1 MRKIKHNILFLFV
14 SLMSALMMVG
24 CSDEEQFQEG
34 QGYGYL
40 QMHLIKLGTRAVD
53 EGNPLE
59 HLGDARKIK
68 LSLKYDGRFIEQTV
82 SLNAVSEEAAEFGL
96 FSDNIMLLSGDYQL
110 LGYALYGDYKSGDMP
125 EVLQVVSMDEALRF
139 SIRRDALTRQDLQVE
154 ARKYGKFSAQLIR
167 LEPDVETRAGSP
179 IYSELFSY
187 QDIDSVQ
194 FVLERNVG
202 GVIYREDH
210 KVKAYRYA
218 DGAPVFRTDSIDLQV
233 GDYTISHFELFN
245 RQNRFMYAQDV
256 DVPFAVQHYTLS
268 QAEVGVQLS
277 ATQATH
283 DGIVL
288 KQIWDAMDGPSWSF
302 HDQGGYGGN
311 WIFTLSD
318 GSPRPV
324 SAWTRQIG
332 VVTNSY
338 GRVISLNLGAFN
350 PLGEVPDAIGE
361 LDALER
367 LYLGE
372 HTDEVYYT
380 LEGVGGMHYCISPSI
395 LSQKEDWRQH
405 RMDVARERSLI
416 RSLCEQTDLQRT
428 MSPLMGDAQDKQVV
442 SMRYANAIQTG
453 SNDPANRITG
463 ISEKIGL
470 LQNLQELY
478 IANSLITKLPSSM
491 ANLTNLT
498 DLELFNNP
506 FTELDGEIF
515 KGMEYLTSVNIDRL
529 YNLSEDQLL
538 KALDRMCQYCPK
550 VQLLYI
556 CNLKLTQLPSKLNQ
570 LADLRLLDASRNR
583 IASVTSLLPMAPIQV
598 ILDHNLLKSLPA
610 DFCKIDD
617 IESFSC
623 SDNLLQEFPVVL
635 SNLEGQY
642 SFEKV
647 NLSGNRM
654 HGFQTGFKGIRC
666 EQLNLSAN
674 YMGHLPGETTKGYM
688 PEEFART
695 GSVINYLDLSYN
707 RIDTL
712 RNAAIKGLKNT
723 QALDLSKNDL
733 RALPSAFT
741 AETFPWL
748 TGLDLSH
755 NRLDGFPENV
765 LNVLSLQQ
773 LLISDQGYF
782 RDASETKWVR
792 TMTEWPT
799 YLHVHPSLTNV
810 NMSGNDFRTVVNFPA
825 NLTTL
830 NVGNNPNIKMVIP
843 QDVWYRMQRGLFL
856 LYMDEGQDITV
867 E

>member
-1 MRKIKHNILFLFV
+1 MKRIQHHIWLLCLGILA
-14 SLMSALMMVG
+14 SLLMTG
-24 CSDEEQFQEG
+24 CAEEELSQRT
-34 QGYGYL
+34 GYGYL
-40 QMHLIKLGTRAVD
+40 QVHLTKQGTRALA

-82 SLNAVSEEAAEFGL
+82 ALRAVSEEAAEYGL
-96 FSDNIMLLSGDYQL
+96 FSDDITLLSGDYQL

-125 EVLQVVSMDEALRF
+125 EVLQVVSLDEALSFR
-139 SIRRDALTRQDLQVE
+139 IQRDALTRQQLQVE
-154 ARKYGKFSAQLIR
+154 ARQYGKFSAQLIR
-167 LEPDVETRAGSP
+167 LEPEVETRAGRP

-187 QDIDSVQ
+187 PDIDSVQ
-194 FVLERNVG
+194 LVLERSVG
-202 GVIYREDH
+202 GVTYREDR
-210 KVKAYRYA
+210 KVKAYRYTE
-218 DGAPVFRTDSIDLQV
+218 GAPVFRTDSIQLQV

-245 RQNRFMYAQDV
+245 RQRRFMYAQDV
-256 DVPFAVQHYTLS
+256 EIPFEVRHYELC

-277 ATQATH
+277 PTQATH

-288 KQIWDAMDGPSWSF
+288 KQIWDAMDGPSWKF

-380 LEGVGGMHYCISPSI
+380 LEGVGGMHYAISPW
-395 LSQKEDWRQH
+395 LLGQKEGWRQH

-416 RSLCEQTDLQRT
+416 RSLGEQSALQSA
-428 MSPLMGDAQDKQVV
+428 MSPLACKELDKQMGVI
-442 SMRYANAIQTG
+442 RYAATSMTG

-463 ISEKIGL
+463 ISEKIGQL
-470 LQNLQELY
+470 ENLQELY
-478 IANSLITKLPSSM
+478 IANSLITRLPASM
-491 ANLTNLT
+491 ARLTNIT

-515 KGMEYLTSVNIDRL
+515 KGMEHLTAVNIDRL
-529 YNLSEDQLL
+529 FGLSEEALL
-538 KALDRMCQYCPK
+538 SALDKMCEYCPK
-550 VQLLYI
+550 VQLLYM
-556 CNLKLTQLPSKLNQ
+556 CNLKLTRLPSKLHR
-570 LADLRLLDASRNR
+570 LTDLRLLDASRNR
-583 IASVTSLLPMAPIQV
+583 ISSISSLMPMAPIQV
-598 ILDHNLLKSLPA
+598 ILDHNLLTSLPA
-610 DFCKIDD
+610 DLCKIDD

-623 SDNLLQEFPVVL
+623 SDNLLQEFPAVL

-654 HGFQTGFKGIRC
+654 HGFQPGFKGIRC
-666 EQLNLSAN
+666 EQLNLATN
-674 YMGHLPGETTKGYM
+674 YMGHLPGEKAKGFM

-695 GSVINYLDLSYN
+695 GSVINYLDLSFN
-707 RIDTL
+707 NIDTL
-712 RNAAIKGLKNT
+712 RNAAIKGLKST

-733 RALPSAFT
+733 RSLPSAFT

-755 NRLDGFPENV
+755 NRMDGFPDNV

-782 RDASETKWVR
+782 RDEAETQWVR
-792 TMTEWPT
+792 TMTEWPA
-799 YLHVHPSLTNV
+799 YLHVHPSLSNV
-810 NMSGNDFRTVVNFPA
+810 NMSGNDFRTVINFPA

-843 QDVWYRMQRGLFL
+843 QDVWYRMQHGLFL

>member
-1 MRKIKHNILFLFV
+1 MKRIQYYILALCLGV
-14 SLMSALMMVG
+14 LSSLLMIG
-24 CSDEEQFQEG
+24 CSDEELQQSP
-34 QGYGYL
+34 GYGYL
-40 QMHLIKLGTRAVD
+40 QMHLTKQGTRTLA

-68 LSLKYDGRFIEQTV
+68 LSLKFNGRFIEQTV
-82 SLNAVSEEAAEFGL
+82 ALNAVSEEASEYGL
-96 FSDNIMLLSGDYQL
+96 FSDDITLLSGDYQL

-125 EVLQVVSMDEALRF
+125 EVLQVVSLDEALPF
-139 SIRRDALTRQDLQVE
+139 SIRRDALTRQELQVE
-154 ARKYGKFSAQLIR
+154 AREYGKFSAQLIR
-167 LEPDVETRAGSP
+167 LEPEMETRAGSP
-179 IYSELFSY
+179 IYSELFAY

-194 FVLERNVG
+194 LVLERSVG
-202 GVIYREDH
+202 GVTYREDH
-210 KVKAYRYA
+210 RVKAYRYT
-218 DGAPVFRTDSIDLQV
+218 DGAPVFRTDSISLQV

-245 RQNRFMYAQDV
+245 RQGRFMYAQDV
-256 DVPFAVQHYTLS
+256 EIPFEVHHYELS
-268 QAEVGVQLS
+268 QANVGVQLS
-277 ATQATH
+277 STQATH

-288 KQIWDAMDGPSWSF
+288 KQIWDAMDGPSWKF

-324 SAWTRQIG
+324 SAWTKQIG

-380 LEGVGGMHYCISPSI
+380 LEGVGAIHYTISPSQ
-395 LSQKEDWRQH
+395 LAQSEDWRQH
-405 RMDVARERSLI
+405 RMDVARERSFI
-416 RSLCEQTDLQRT
+416 RSLNEQSDLQYR
-428 MSPLMGDAQDKQVV
+428 MSPLANNDLDKKLTSMHYAQ
-442 SMRYANAIQTG
+442 SAITG
-453 SNDPANRITG
+453 SYDPANRITG

-470 LQNLQELY
+470 LENLQELY
-478 IANSLITKLPSSM
+478 IANSLITKLPASIS
-491 ANLTNLT
+491 NLTNIT
-498 DLELFNNP
+498 DLELYNNP

-515 KGMEYLTSVNIDRL
+515 RGMEYLTSVNIDRL
-529 YNLSEDQLL
+529 FNLSEEKLL
-538 KALDRMCQYCPK
+538 SALNKMCEYCPK

-556 CNLKLTQLPSKLNQ
+556 CNLRLTQLPSKLNR
-570 LADLRLLDASRNR
+570 LTDLRLLDASHNR
-583 IASVTSLLPMAPIQV
+583 ISSISSLLPMAPIQV
-598 ILDHNLLKSLPA
+598 ILDHNLLTSLPA
-610 DFCKIDD
+610 DLCKIDD

-623 SDNLLQEFPVVL
+623 SDNLLKEFPVVL

-654 HGFQTGFKGIRC
+654 HGFQPGFKGIRC

-674 YMGHLPGETTKGYM
+674 YMGRAPGESIKGFM

-712 RNAAIKGLKNT
+712 RNASIRGLKST
-723 QALDLSKNDL
+723 QALDLSKNEL
-733 RALPSAFT
+733 RTLPSAFS

-748 TGLDLSH
+748 TGLDISH
-755 NRLDGFPENV
+755 NRFDGFPNNV

-782 RDASETKWVR
+782 RDEAETQWVR
-792 TMTEWPT
+792 TMTEWPA
-799 YLHVHPSLTNV
+799 YLHVHPSLSNV
-810 NMSGNDFRTVVNFPA
+810 NMSGNDFRTVINFPA

-843 QDVWYRMQRGLFL
+843 QDVWYRMQNGLFL
-856 LYMDEGQDITV
+856 LYMDDGQDITI